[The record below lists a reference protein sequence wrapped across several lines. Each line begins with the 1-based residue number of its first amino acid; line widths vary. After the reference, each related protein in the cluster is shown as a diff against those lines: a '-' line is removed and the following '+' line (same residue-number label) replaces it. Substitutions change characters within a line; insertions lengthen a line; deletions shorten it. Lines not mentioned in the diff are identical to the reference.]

1 MAGALVALVA
11 AGVALSVVLARQ
23 QYSNVDRQVAAVAEA
38 VTPILAREAATGRSP
53 DRATSR
59 ERTAARIAEV
69 TGTSYAAVAVRGG
82 QVVASSASSATAP
95 FEQLAAAARGTSTVP
110 TPYGEYRARAR
121 AAGAGVTVVVG
132 LPVTSVDRQVGIAR
146 RAVWRVGGLALL
158 VAGLLGWVLA
168 GPAVRP
174 LRQLRERAALVGRA
188 EAGPRPPW
196 QAGTPEIDEVA
207 ATLDWLDDDLAVA
220 RRGQAQALEAARGFA
235 ASAGHELRT
244 PLTSMSTDISVLR
257 DHPQL
262 AALDRAAVLDSLE
275 RSEQRLLSTLQALEQ
290 LARGDLG
297 AQGAE
302 IVDVTDLVLQVVD
315 DAARR
320 HPSAQVRADVPAAA
334 VRMRG
339 WRPGLRLALDNL
351 VTNAVQHGAAARVDV
366 RVLPAGNGCDLVVD
380 DDGPGIPERERARVL
395 GRFERGSGAVGSGSG
410 LGLALVDQQARLH
423 GGRLELGTSPA
434 GGLRAAIRLPQPARA
449 C

>member
-1 MAGALVALVA
+1 LVALVA
-11 AGVALSVVLARQ
+11 AGVTLSVVLARQ

-38 VTPILAREAATGRSP
+38 VTPILVRAAAAGRSP
-53 DRATSR
+53 DRATAR

-95 FEQLAAAARGTSTVP
+95 FEQLAGAARGTSTVG

-121 AAGAGVTVVVG
+121 AAGAGVMVVVG
-132 LPVTSVDRQVGIAR
+132 LPVTGVDRQVGIAR
-146 RAVWRVGGLALL
+146 RAVWRVGALALAI
-158 VAGLLGWVLA
+158 AGLLGWVLA

-174 LRQLRERAALVGRA
+174 LRRLRERAALVGRA
-188 EAGPRPPW
+188 NAGPRPHWPV
-196 QAGTPEIDEVA
+196 GTPEIDEVA
-207 ATLDWLDDDLAVA
+207 ATLDALDDDLAVA

-244 PLTSMSTDISVLR
+244 PLTAMSADLSVLR
-257 DHPQL
+257 EHPELPADERATVLTSL
-262 AALDRAAVLDSLE
+262 ARAE
-275 RSEQRLLSTLQALEQ
+275 HRLVSTLQALEQ

-297 AQGAE
+297 SQTLE
-302 IVDVTDLVLQVVD
+302 VVDLTDLVLQVVD

-320 HPSAQVRADVPAAA
+320 HPTARVLADVPDAA
-334 VRMRG
+334 VRVRG
-339 WRPGLRLALDNL
+339 WRPGLRLALDNF
-351 VTNAVQHGAAARVDV
+351 VANALQHGAATRVDV
-366 RVLPAGNGCDLVVD
+366 RVLPAASGCDLVVD
-380 DDGPGIPERERARVL
+380 DDGPGIPEQEWTRVL
-395 GRFERGSGAVGSGSG
+395 GRFQRGSNAVGSGSG

-434 GGLRAAIRLPQPARA
+434 GGLRATVHLP
-449 C
+449 